1 MGKKVKPGKSPEEI
15 ATLHYELI
23 MDNDKDEW
31 LKTFTEF
38 HQERAD
44 RYGSSPDL
52 YWRTGRK
59 YIDELGYS
67 YKFKEKVDR
76 QSTEDHIKYFFFRLN
91 KEGKKQ
97 GSGQVPIH
105 VIKDKDNEN
114 EWRVD
119 IASW

>member
-1 MGKKVKPGKSPEEI
+1 MGKVKPGMSAVEI

-23 MDNDKDEW
+23 MENNYDEW
-31 LKTFTEF
+31 LKTFRKF

-44 RYGSSPDL
+44 RYGSSPQL
-52 YWRTGRK
+52 YWKTGRK
-59 YIDELGYS
+59 YIDKLEYS
-67 YKFKEKVDR
+67 YKFKLVEEKY
-76 QSTEDHIKYFFFRLN
+76 STDDHKKIFFHRLN

-105 VIKDKDNEN
+105 IVIDEDG

-119 IASW
+119 VASW